1 MKFTKLHSTRVT
13 QNKHYS
19 DLLFNIFLSKLYV
32 SYYLWWI
39 VMMDCVI
46 MLFEYSYVF
55 FFLDI
60 YKCHQ
65 CSAVRSAV
73 SGLHQKGDTLHWCH
87 GRHFRHP
94 PGGET
99 DKAGGEAE
107 RCKNEHTAWYHSQ
120 EKKILYTYL
129 RWSSVIDKKMPV
141 QWTHIWFWAS
151 WFIIQREQHIYKA
164 VLSLSLL

>member
-1 MKFTKLHSTRVT
+1 MWHKTSITV
-13 QNKHYS
+13 
-19 DLLFNIFLSKLYV
+19 I
-32 SYYLWWI
+32 YYLISFCQSFMFHIICGELLWWT
-39 VMMDCVI
+39 VWSCSLNTAM
-46 MLFEYSYVF
+46 YF